1 MRTEGGRGRHTR
13 EEGKKPD
20 WFFTLLGKKP
30 RHVIW
35 YMSFTWNPLG
45 GMSRHLLDP
54 RSLREERL
62 AKPWTAS

>member
-1 MRTEGGRGRHTR
+1 MGGGRERCTR
-13 EEGKKPD
+13 GEGKKGKNPD

-30 RHVIW
+30 EHVIRC
-35 YMSFTWNPLG
+35 MSFTWNPPG

-62 AKPWTAS
+62 AKP